1 MIPTVNIHE
10 KAELRC
16 AGAGMIVRE
25 SRQHPERVGSFRDC
39 QALRVPC
46 VSGVRR
52 EKPRKVEVS
61 SKGQKVRS
69 SQAGGMVNRVSP
81 SREKGR
87 SRLSCR
93 ELSTQEGLGSSPPR
107 PVQREQRPR
116 SDWETWMGA
125 RRPEP

>member
-46 VSGVRR
+46 VSGQ
-52 EKPRKVEVS
+52 ERK
-61 SKGQKVRS
+61 
-69 SQAGGMVNRVSP
+69 A
-81 SREKGR
+81 
-87 SRLSCR
+87 
-93 ELSTQEGLGSSPPR
+93 QEGGG
-107 PVQREQRPR
+107 VFK
-116 SDWETWMGA
+116 
-125 RRPEP
+125 RPESEVQPGWGYGEQGQPQQGERKKQAKPQGAEHPGGTG